1 MLRFVFSAVTL
12 AGVFATAHPASAE
25 TVRATAPV
33 AEQSALSTSNT
44 AAAAGVG
51 NDITRVGFGWG
62 RGSWCSS
69 NASFDL
75 RSSNSVLGPL
85 RIYDGICDGR
95 EVRDQ

>member
-12 AGVFATAHPASAE
+12 AGVLTAAHPAFAE
-25 TVRATAPV
+25 TVRATAPA
-33 AEQSALSTSNT
+33 AEQSASSTSNT
-44 AAAAGVG
+44 TTAIGVG
-51 NDITRVGFGWG
+51 KDITRVGFGWG

-75 RSSNSVLGPL
+75 RSSNNVLEPL

-95 EVRDQ
+95 EVSDR